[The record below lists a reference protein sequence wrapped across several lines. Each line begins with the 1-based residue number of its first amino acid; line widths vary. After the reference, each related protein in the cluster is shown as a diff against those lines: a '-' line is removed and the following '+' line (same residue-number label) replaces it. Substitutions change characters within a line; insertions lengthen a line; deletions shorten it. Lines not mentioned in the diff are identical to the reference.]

1 MIKHSIH
8 STNKELNSY
17 WRCSLINSSIT
28 QKYLV
33 LGHNG
38 FLGRNISSSLV
49 KNGNR
54 VFSPPTRITLENLER
69 VAEQYFTND
78 TIIVNCIASGVTPN
92 SGGKF
97 SDNYANAKLSEGLLE
112 FFTKSNSHRFIQFG
126 TVYEIDKDVNTLKDR
141 VSYVNSKVLG
151 SQICKNYAEADK
163 RIKLIYLP
171 TVLNHNQPEGR
182 FFIDFIESSF
192 DNLPFTIKYP
202 DSKIKVVVYESFFK
216 CICKVIDSLEESI
229 YILSPDATMTVVE
242 FSKLLNKL
250 LTKNGYRPVKVLV
263 NGTHQ
268 IDNNEIEFDDVFVRN
283 IEEMIFTVAG
293 RNR

>member
-1 MIKHSIH
+1 M
-8 STNKELNSY
+8 
-17 WRCSLINSSIT
+17 INSSIS

-54 VFSPPTRITLENLER
+54 VFSPPTRLTLENLER

-112 FFTKSNSHRFIQFG
+112 FFTKSNSCRFIQFG
-126 TVYEIDKDVNTLKDR
+126 TVYEIDKDINTLTDR

-151 SQICKNYAEADK
+151 SQVCKNYAESDK

-202 DSKIKVVVYESFFK
+202 DSKVKVVVYESFFK
-216 CICKVIDSLEESI
+216 YICKVIHSLEESV

-268 IDNNEIEFDDVFVRN
+268 IDNNEIKFDEVFVRN
-283 IEEMIFTVAG
+283 IEEMIVTVAG
-293 RNR
+293 RNI